1 MEILR
6 GVRWRR
12 RLDRES
18 VGGNRNGCSVQ
29 VVEVVVVIVVEV
41 VVVVVVIIVP
51 L

>member
-18 VGGNRNGCSVQ
+18 VGGNRNGGSVE
-29 VVEVVVVIVVEV
+29 VVEVVVVIVV
-41 VVVVVVIIVP
+41 VVVIMVRR
-51 L
+51 